1 MRGRCINHRAIDR
14 TRVRVG
20 SYPVRL
26 ACAGRLRRRVRDVR
40 EFIWVFRQRWR
51 QREDR
56 TDSSGPGVLMARKK
70 AATKAGTRRS
80 IRCYL
85 CGHVQDVSTRTMSTT
100 CPGCNRAIKVED
112 VTVKSYLPVNDLQ
125 TCGEVTITKR
135 GRVVAKRIQSGEGIS
150 CEGAMEGTVETD
162 GPIELGAKSSW
173 KGQRLVGHSLVIQD
187 GATLL
192 GRVTIPWNREQD
204 EKASE

>member
-1 MRGRCINHRAIDR
+1 
-14 TRVRVG
+14 
-20 SYPVRL
+20 
-26 ACAGRLRRRVRDVR
+26 
-40 EFIWVFRQRWR
+40 
-51 QREDR
+51 
-56 TDSSGPGVLMARKK
+56 MARKK
-70 AATKAGTRRS
+70 ATTRAGTRRS

-85 CGHVQDVSTRTMSTT
+85 CGHVQDVSARTMSTT
-100 CPGCNRAIKVED
+100 CPGCNRAIKVEN

-204 EKASE
+204 EKPTE